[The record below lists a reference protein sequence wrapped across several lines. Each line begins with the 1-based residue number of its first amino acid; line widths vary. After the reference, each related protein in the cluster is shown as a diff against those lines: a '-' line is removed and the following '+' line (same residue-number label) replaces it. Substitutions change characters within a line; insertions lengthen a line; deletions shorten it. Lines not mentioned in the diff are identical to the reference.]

1 MQYLNIHSH
10 IRLENHRGDAFELT
24 TDNISSI
31 HKVICYHNPDLS
43 FRPGFPMKFHKSSTA
58 GTIHIISSHDYLGIV
73 RTILTPFELSEY
85 LHFRGELIERWGESV
100 NAVPEPALMGQYL
113 EGDASKRP
121 SPDYVEVVNALEHST
136 EEWDLSGIIKRFRE
150 RVMAEA
156 NPVDYYR
163 IITELAK
170 LRRSEL
176 REFKTRFRISMDK
189 CRSDT
194 FALPYRMA
202 TPRTNCAFVFIPL
215 THDTLEH
222 RQQALVNLTNACR
235 YDLKMNKCVGASF
248 SPDSGGWFLV
258 EWCFIEC
265 PWQYEKELDEALTK
279 YNPFRDV
286 DTVELIRYRLNTG
299 RRVER

>member
-1 MQYLNIHSH
+1 
-10 IRLENHRGDAFELT
+10 
-24 TDNISSI
+24 
-31 HKVICYHNPDLS
+31 
-43 FRPGFPMKFHKSSTA
+43 
-58 GTIHIISSHDYLGIV
+58 
-73 RTILTPFELSEY
+73 
-85 LHFRGELIERWGESV
+85 
-100 NAVPEPALMGQYL
+100 MGQYL

-215 THDTLEH
+215 THDTLKH

-279 YNPFRDV
+279 NNPFRDV